1 MPAYKNLT
9 DYSNYSQ
16 DTYQWV
22 WPPPDNEDSVE
33 EISMLQN
40 TMEEE
45 SFEQASDEL
54 SNSSPP
60 NSRPGTSTP
69 SDSGDVSIDTRQGGE
84 MRADAET
91 NGDVKHMAKNQAVK
105 KVIMEY

>member
-1 MPAYKNLT
+1 MTAYKNLT
-9 DYSNYSQ
+9 HYSNYSQ

-60 NSRPGTSTP
+60 NSRLRTASP
-69 SDSGDVSIDTRQGGE
+69 SGSGDVSIDTVQGAG

-91 NGDVKHMAKNQAVK
+91 NGDVKHLAKNQAIK
-105 KVIMEY
+105 KVMRE